1 MKVIIDPA
9 RGGNDTGVSGGG
21 ITEKDWNLT
30 ISKYIYNILKN
41 NGIEAYLTRTE
52 DIDIPEAERATKIK
66 NYAASSNDII
76 VISNRLNEGKDD
88 GAEIIYPLRS
98 TDNLAKALATA
109 LENTGQNVNKYYQR
123 RLPSDLASDY
133 DYIIRNTSPYETLII
148 NYGYVDSPEDDV
160 TQLKNYQRLGDAI
173 ASAII
178 SRVSSSGTY
187 TVKTGDTLYSIAKKY
202 NVSVNALKTLNNLST
217 NTLRVGQKLK
227 IPAQETTTPSAP
239 TTPSTNTYTVKRGDT
254 LYGIARDNNT
264 TVDTLKSLNNLTT
277 TNLSI
282 GQTIKLPTSSSSPS
296 GTPNT
301 LTYTIKKGDTLYG
314 IATKYNT
321 TISAIKSLNNL
332 DTNTLTIGKTLKIPT
347 TTSYTTY
354 TVKKGD
360 NLYTI
365 ARKYNTT
372 VNNLVNL
379 NNLKTTTLSIGQT
392 LKVPL

>member
-1 MKVIIDPA
+1 M
-9 RGGNDTGVSGGG
+9 
-21 ITEKDWNLT
+21 
-30 ISKYIYNILKN
+30 
-41 NGIEAYLTRTE
+41 
-52 DIDIPEAERATKIK
+52 
-66 NYAASSNDII
+66 
-76 VISNRLNEGKDD
+76 
-88 GAEIIYPLRS
+88 
-98 TDNLAKALATA
+98 
-109 LENTGQNVNKYYQR
+109 
-123 RLPSDLASDY
+123 
-133 DYIIRNTSPYETLII
+133 
-148 NYGYVDSPEDDV
+148 
-160 TQLKNYQRLGDAI
+160 
-173 ASAII
+173 
-178 SRVSSSGTY
+178 SSSGTY

-202 NVSVNALKTLNNLST
+202 NVSVNALKTLNNLSS

-227 IPAQETTTPSAP
+227 IPGQETTTPSAP

-264 TVDTLKSLNNLTT
+264 TVDTLKTLNNLTT
-277 TNLSI
+277 ANLSI
-282 GQTIKLPTSSSSPS
+282 GQTLKLPTPSSSPS
-296 GTPNT
+296 GTTNT

-321 TISAIKSLNNL
+321 TISALKSLNNL

-379 NNLKTTTLSIGQT
+379 NNLKPTTLSIGQT

>member
-30 ISKYIYNILKN
+30 ISKYIYNLLKN
-41 NGIEAYLTRTE
+41 NGIDAYLTRTE

-66 NYAASSNDII
+66 NYAASSNDVI

-98 TDNLAKALATA
+98 TDNLAKAFATA
-109 LENTGQNVNKYYQR
+109 LESTGQNVNKYYQR

-160 TQLKNYQRLGDAI
+160 TQLKNYQSLGDAI
-173 ASAII
+173 ADAII
-178 SRVSSSGTY
+178 SRVSTSGTY
-187 TVKTGDTLYSIAKKY
+187 TVKNGDTLYSIAKKY
-202 NVSVNALKTLNNLST
+202 NVSVNALKTLNNLSS

-227 IPAQETTTPSAP
+227 IPSKETTTPSAP
-239 TTPSTNTYTVKRGDT
+239 TTPSTNTYTVKKGDT
-254 LYGIARDNNT
+254 LYSIARDNNT
-264 TVDTLKSLNNLTT
+264 TVDTLKTLNNLTT

-282 GQTIKLPTSSSSPS
+282 GQTLKLPTKSSSPS
-296 GTPNT
+296 STPNT

-332 DTNTLTIGKTLKIPT
+332 DTNTLTIGKTLQIPT

-365 ARKYNTT
+365 ARTHNTT
-372 VNNLVNL
+372 VNNLINL

>member
-41 NGIEAYLTRTE
+41 NGIDVYLTRTE

-66 NYAASSNDII
+66 NYAASSNDVI

-98 TDNLAKALATA
+98 TDNLAKAFATA
-109 LENTGQNVNKYYQR
+109 LESTGQNVNKYYQR

-160 TQLKNYQRLGDAI
+160 TQLKNYQSLGDAI

-202 NVSVNALKTLNNLST
+202 NVSVNALKSLNNLSS

-227 IPAQETTTPSAP
+227 IPSKETTTPSAP
-239 TTPSTNTYTVKRGDT
+239 TTPSTNTYTVKKGDT
-254 LYGIARDNNT
+254 LYSIARDNNT
-264 TVDTLKSLNNLTT
+264 TVNTLKTLNNLTT

-282 GQTIKLPTSSSSPS
+282 GQTLKLPTKSSSPS
-296 GTPNT
+296 STPNT

-332 DTNTLTIGKTLKIPT
+332 DTNTLTIGKTLQIPT

-365 ARKYNTT
+365 ARTHNTT
-372 VNNLVNL
+372 VNNLINL

>member
-21 ITEKDWNLT
+21 INEKDWNLA

-41 NGIEAYLTRTE
+41 KGIDVYLTRTE
-52 DIDIPEAERATKIK
+52 DVDIPEAERATKIK
-66 NYAASSNDII
+66 NYATTSNDII
-76 VISNRLNEGKDD
+76 VISNRLNEGEDD

-98 TDNLAKALATA
+98 TNNLAKALATA
-109 LENTGQNVNKYYQR
+109 LESTGQNVNKYYQR

-133 DYIIRNTSPYETLII
+133 DYIIRNTSPYETII
-148 NYGYVDSPEDDV
+148 IKYGYVDSPEDDI
-160 TQLKNYQRLGDAI
+160 TQLKNYQSLGNAI
-173 ASAII
+173 ANTII
-178 SRVSSSGTY
+178 SRTSSSGTY
-187 TVKTGDTLYSIAKKY
+187 TVKKGDTLYSIAKKY
-202 NVSVNALKTLNNLST
+202 NTTVNNIKSLNNLST
-217 NTLRVGQKLK
+217 STLRIGQKLK
-227 IPAQETTTPSAP
+227 IPPKETTTPS
-239 TTPSTNTYTVKRGDT
+239 TTP
-254 LYGIARDNNT
+254 
-264 TVDTLKSLNNLTT
+264 
-277 TNLSI
+277 
-282 GQTIKLPTSSSSPS
+282 
-296 GTPNT
+296 TPNT

-347 TTSYTTY
+347 TTSYTTH

-360 NLYTI
+360 TLYSI
-365 ARKYNTT
+365 AKKYNTT
-372 VNNLVNL
+372 VNNLINL